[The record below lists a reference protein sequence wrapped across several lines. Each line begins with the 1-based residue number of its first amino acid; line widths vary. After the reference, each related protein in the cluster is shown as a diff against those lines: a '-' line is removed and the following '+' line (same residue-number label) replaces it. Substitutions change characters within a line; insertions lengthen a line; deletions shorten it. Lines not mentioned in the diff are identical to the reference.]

1 MGRHDL
7 SPAKGSDAGG
17 TPAATSSDPSMQKSD
32 NPADP
37 FKKALAE
44 ATKVMADDPEVN
56 VTFTVDPP
64 GMGADTIR
72 LPQVSRR
79 MTRDEVLIA
88 RGTADAF
95 ALRRKFHD
103 AGTHARYEPQGPMA
117 RELYEAMET
126 ARCEAMGARIMPG
139 TAGNI
144 DAKIGAEAE
153 RKGYGQIRERAEAP
167 LSVAAGYLVRHL
179 ATGRDMPQGAQNVM
193 DLWRGF
199 IESSASETL
208 DNVGETLSDQ
218 AAFARLA
225 RKVIQD
231 LGYGD
236 QLGDDPDTQDDSEG
250 ESEQQEQDEESPD
263 STGEEDSEDQ
273 DADSQP
279 DDSQDSQDS
288 SQAQITIDDLADVEM
303 SDEAE
308 LPEGEAPLEP
318 PPPAPHSDADPNYEV
333 YSTDFDEEIL
343 ASDLAE
349 PAELE
354 RLRAYLDQQ
363 LDPLKGAVGRLAN
376 KLQRRLQAQQNRSWE
391 FDREEG
397 ILDVAR
403 LARVVANPTTPLSFK
418 VEKDTEFRDTV
429 VTLLLD
435 NSGSMRG
442 RPISIAAI
450 CADVLAR
457 TLERCDVKVEILG
470 FTTRAWKGGQSRER
484 WLQQG
489 RPQGPGRLND
499 LRHIIYKPADAP
511 WRRVRDN
518 LGLMMKEG
526 LLKENIDGEALEWA
540 HRRVIGRPEARKIL
554 MVISD
559 GAPVDDSTLSVNPA
573 NYLEKHLRDVIAMV
587 EKRKAVELIA
597 IGIGHD
603 VTRYYQRAVTITDV
617 EQLAGA
623 MTEQLASLFDKDP
636 RARARFKGLGRAAA
650 R

>member
-1 MGRHDL
+1 MTK
-7 SPAKGSDAGG
+7 PN
-17 TPAATSSDPSMQKSD
+17 D

-44 ATKVMADDPEVN
+44 ATRTMADDPEMTVSYS
-56 VTFTVDPP
+56 VDPP
-64 GMGADTIR
+64 GMNREGVR

-79 MTRDEVLIA
+79 MTRDEVMLA

-103 AGTHARYEPQGPMA
+103 DTVAARYAPQGNLA
-117 RELYEAMET
+117 REIYEAMET
-126 ARCEAMGARIMPG
+126 ARCEAVGARAMPG
-139 TAGNI
+139 TAVNI
-144 DAKIGAEAE
+144 DAKIAHEAD
-153 RKGYGQIRERAEAP
+153 RKGYSQITSMQDAP
-167 LSVAAGYLVRHL
+167 LAVAAGYLVRHL
-179 ATGRDMPQGAQNVM
+179 ATGRDMPKGAGNVM
-193 DLWRGF
+193 ELWRGF
-199 IESSASETL
+199 IEEQAGGTL
-208 DNVGETLSDQ
+208 ENVDHVLDDQ

-225 RKVIQD
+225 RKVISD

-236 QLGDDPDTQDDSEG
+236 QLGDDPDQSDPDDQQGEAEEDQD
-250 ESEQQEQDEESPD
+250 SPD
-263 STGEEDSEDQ
+263 SAGEDE
-273 DADSQP
+273 
-279 DDSQDSQDS
+279 QDSDESEAAPERSQEEQQDQ
-288 SQAQITIDDLADVEM
+288 SQAQVTMEDSADMEQG
-303 SDEAE
+303 DEAE

-318 PPPAPHSDADPNYEV
+318 PPPAPYSDADPNYTV
-333 YSTDFDEEIL
+333 YTTDFDEEIR
-343 ASDLAE
+343 AEDLAE
-349 PAELE
+349 AAELE

-363 LDPLKGAVGRLAN
+363 LEPLKGAVSRLAN
-376 KLQRRLQAQQNRSWE
+376 KLQRRLQAQQNRSWL
-391 FDREEG
+391 FDLEEG
-397 ILDVAR
+397 TLDAGR
-403 LARVVANPTTPLSFK
+403 LARVVANPTMPLSFK
-418 VEKDTEFRDTV
+418 QEKDTEFRDTC

-457 TLERCDVKVEILG
+457 TLERCSVKVEILG

-484 WLQQG
+484 WLAQG

-499 LRHIIYKPADAP
+499 LRHIIYKSADAP
-511 WRRVRDN
+511 WRRARPN

-540 HRRVIGRPEARKIL
+540 HRRMMSRPEARKIL

-573 NYLEKHLRDVIAMV
+573 NFLEKHLRDVISMV
-587 EKRKAVELIA
+587 ERRRQVELIA

-623 MTEQLASLFDKDP
+623 MTEQLAGLFEVDP
-636 RARARFKGLGRAAA
+636 KKRAKAGLRRAG
-650 R
+650 